1 MRIGTI
7 LVLLIND
14 TTNTVNHSDVLIAD
28 CYSYPVFVFLICLLL
43 IL

>member
-28 CYSYPVFVFLICLLL
+28 CY
-43 IL
+43 